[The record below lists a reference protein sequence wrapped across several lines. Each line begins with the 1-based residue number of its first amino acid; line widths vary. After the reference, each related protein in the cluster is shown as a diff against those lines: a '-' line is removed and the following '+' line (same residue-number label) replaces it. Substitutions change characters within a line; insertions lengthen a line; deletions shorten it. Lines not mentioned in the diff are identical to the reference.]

1 MNKIGDSAISER
13 KTCPNNCDFS
23 CTTVD
28 GRIPTPVDMV
38 DIPFFR
44 RVSYMVGGGGF
55 LRSTVL
61 PLKWQSKALAP
72 W

>member
-38 DIPFFR
+38 DIPFFA
-44 RVSYMVGGGGF
+44 GF
-55 LRSTVL
+55 HTWWVVEDF
-61 PLKWQSKALAP
+61 
-72 W
+72 

>member
-55 LRSTVL
+55 LND
-61 PLKWQSKALAP
+61 QQYFH
-72 W
+72 